1 MYRRYSIKV
10 RRLGGVRWHQCTY
23 CPKEFKKPS
32 DLVRHI
38 RIHTHEKPYKCNMCF
53 RAFAVKST
61 LTVHL
66 RIHSGLKSYECLTC
80 KKKFAS
86 QSSLKV
92 HQRLHSGL
100 KPFSCPY
107 CSLRFR
113 TTGHRKTHIS
123 SHFRVRFRT
132 SKKQRQRMEEQAAKE
147 DIRRVY
153 LQDPI
158 VVQQPQQEIPANTQ
172 EGSDDPSP
180 VVQEGEPVAAV
191 GGEVAVPVPDP
202 SVPQDEMRV
211 VIMDNRPHGCEHCPA
226 AFKKFAHLKQHLR
239 SHTGEKP
246 FGCTTCNKA
255 FVSKSVLKTHL
266 KTHVPFMA
274 PSRRPYSCSEC
285 GRKFVASS
293 SLKRHMINAHEN
305 LRKKLLKETFLCP
318 YCSCPPFNSSRAC
331 RKHILTHTGELLEAL
346 EREVEQERAQATAQ
360 PEGGNVQQVGDV
372 VPPPRPIL
380 VLDGSQRVANMRL
393 ENGRIPEGTQLA
405 VVPKGQENEPMDKEA
420 ASEPVMEEC
429 ETDNV
434 VVTFSLDFPATD
446 GLGGQVINH
455 QVSMDGQED
464 DGGGTQT
471 VATISLADTDGLSQD
486 SLRQIEQSLS
496 TGMFGEAIEA
506 GAGTSSTTVEHHDA
520 QEAIKDTGTAALDLH
535 AISFDPSVFSNI
547 TLPPGES
554 LNLHASLQPMEEDGI
569 ANPVPEPAPD
579 TADRLEEGD
588 DKDDDLRGRRKKVH
602 KCTFCHRIFK
612 KCSHLKQHL
621 RTHTGEKPFQCL
633 VCMRMFVTM
642 GTLKAHFRTHTGEKS
657 FACETC
663 GAHFTTNGSLRRHMI
678 AHSNEGRIF
687 QCERCQ
693 QGFRTVGNWRRHWR
707 SHEKELIGSRGPG
720 TTERSEEGEARPAEG
735 VVAELESVAEEAGTG
750 VAGVV
755 EEGMK
760 EGQEVVEAPTQE
772 EVASMPNPAPVNF
785 KRIGL
790 KRRSG
795 TSSGAGAAAGISGGV
810 IRLSEEETTRLA
822 MQSPSQPHLT
832 LSERVLIASAAERE
846 RISEINDKQRQ
857 LQLAPKLP
865 HVCPH
870 CPKSFRK
877 PSDLARHVRTH
888 TGERPFACDKC
899 GRRFTVKSTL
909 DSHRMTHPL
918 EDGDGS
924 LLCHPKYPCHV
935 CGCLFATK
943 GSLKVHMRLHTGAR
957 PFKCPQCEQRF
968 RTSGHRKAHLLTHV
982 RSQQALGA
990 GVVGGGARD
999 GAGRRGRGRRAKTM
1013 ALEAMRT
1020 IDEALRDAAA
1030 DCAQE
1035 EANATNTTAGGDE
1048 EEVGGGVVDWATT
1061 LHAKLVLFATHT
1073 QNNNKSKL

>member
-1 MYRRYSIKV
+1 
-10 RRLGGVRWHQCTY
+10 
-23 CPKEFKKPS
+23 
-32 DLVRHI
+32 
-38 RIHTHEKPYKCNMCF
+38 
-53 RAFAVKST
+53 
-61 LTVHL
+61 
-66 RIHSGLKSYECLTC
+66 
-80 KKKFAS
+80 
-86 QSSLKV
+86 
-92 HQRLHSGL
+92 
-100 KPFSCPY
+100 
-107 CSLRFR
+107 
-113 TTGHRKTHIS
+113 
-123 SHFRVRFRT
+123 
-132 SKKQRQRMEEQAAKE
+132 
-147 DIRRVY
+147 
-153 LQDPI
+153 
-158 VVQQPQQEIPANTQ
+158 
-172 EGSDDPSP
+172 
-180 VVQEGEPVAAV
+180 
-191 GGEVAVPVPDP
+191 
-202 SVPQDEMRV
+202 
-211 VIMDNRPHGCEHCPA
+211 
-226 AFKKFAHLKQHLR
+226 
-239 SHTGEKP
+239 
-246 FGCTTCNKA
+246 
-255 FVSKSVLKTHL
+255 
-266 KTHVPFMA
+266 
-274 PSRRPYSCSEC
+274 
-285 GRKFVASS
+285 
-293 SLKRHMINAHEN
+293 
-305 LRKKLLKETFLCP
+305 
-318 YCSCPPFNSSRAC
+318 
-331 RKHILTHTGELLEAL
+331 
-346 EREVEQERAQATAQ
+346 
-360 PEGGNVQQVGDV
+360 
-372 VPPPRPIL
+372 
-380 VLDGSQRVANMRL
+380 
-393 ENGRIPEGTQLA
+393 
-405 VVPKGQENEPMDKEA
+405 
-420 ASEPVMEEC
+420 
-429 ETDNV
+429 
-434 VVTFSLDFPATD
+434 
-446 GLGGQVINH
+446 
-455 QVSMDGQED
+455 
-464 DGGGTQT
+464 
-471 VATISLADTDGLSQD
+471 
-486 SLRQIEQSLS
+486 
-496 TGMFGEAIEA
+496 
-506 GAGTSSTTVEHHDA
+506 
-520 QEAIKDTGTAALDLH
+520 
-535 AISFDPSVFSNI
+535 
-547 TLPPGES
+547 
-554 LNLHASLQPMEEDGI
+554 
-569 ANPVPEPAPD
+569 
-579 TADRLEEGD
+579 
-588 DKDDDLRGRRKKVH
+588 
-602 KCTFCHRIFK
+602 
-612 KCSHLKQHL
+612 
-621 RTHTGEKPFQCL
+621 
-633 VCMRMFVTM
+633 
-642 GTLKAHFRTHTGEKS
+642 
-657 FACETC
+657 
-663 GAHFTTNGSLRRHMI
+663 
-678 AHSNEGRIF
+678 RIF

-720 TTERSEEGEARPAEG
+720 TTERSEEGEVRPAEG

-1061 LHAKLVLFATHT
+1061 LHANLTAGGEEGTGVSGAGGKAAFVHLGQLEDGLILGQVPQHHLDDDQDASARGGASIAGQRLPNVGAIDAVATGVEGVVESLSFEAGDEVGGLFGG
-1073 QNNNKSKL
+1073 QSLEVILENKSQHFRGGKAMSSKGEVGEEAAWGAESNVRGRSLGVLDEEGNISLVIDGDFVIEEDGTLRQVVGGECVVLSGLGRCDDGNSEQVIDDGQQ